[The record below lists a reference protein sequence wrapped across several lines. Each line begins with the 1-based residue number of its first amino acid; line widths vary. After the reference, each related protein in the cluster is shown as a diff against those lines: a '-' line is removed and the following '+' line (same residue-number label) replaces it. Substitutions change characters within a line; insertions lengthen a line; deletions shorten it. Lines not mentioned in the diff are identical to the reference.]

1 MKKQIPNII
10 TCCNLICGCV
20 AAFFAFYSIKFMG
33 PKYGGDMQEFLKMV
47 NCFKFSFFFILAGAV
62 FDFFDGFVARLL
74 KVSGPIGIQLD
85 SLADVVTFGVAP
97 GAMLFS
103 LFSNVHYP
111 SFMHGHA
118 WLSFL
123 PYTAFLLPAFAA
135 YRLAKF
141 NVDERQHEGFLGLP
155 TPACAIFWAALIYS
169 SADYLTSPYFN
180 SLFLLIFMLIF
191 CFLMVSEIPMFS
203 LKFKSYDWNAPGN
216 KTRFLFLRVAILILG
231 TAAIWGVV
239 DNLIIKYMA
248 RALVAIILLYIFI
261 SIVTMYINIK
271 RDEMTLKD

>member
-20 AAFFAFYSIKFMG
+20 AAFFAFYSVRFADHKA
-33 PKYGGDMQEFLKMV
+33 GDIEGLFSMV
-47 NCFKFSFFFILAGAV
+47 SCFKLSFLFILAGAV
-62 FDFFDGFVARLL
+62 FDFFDGFAARLL

-97 GAMLFS
+97 GAMIFS
-103 LFSNVHYP
+103 LFSNVCYP
-111 SFMHGHA
+111 VFMDGHSWFA
-118 WLSFL
+118 LF

-169 SADYLTSPYFN
+169 SADYLLSPFFN
-180 SLFLLIFMLIF
+180 SLYLFIFVLIF

-203 LKFKSYDWNAPGN
+203 LKFKSYDWNAKGN
-216 KTRFLFLRVAILILG
+216 KIRYIFLATTLIALISAG
-231 TAAIWGVV
+231 IWGA
-239 DNLIIKYMA
+239 IEQHAIQFMA
-248 RALVAIILLYIFI
+248 RALAAIIILYIFI
-261 SIVTMYINIK
+261 SIVNMFISMNRNKTN
-271 RDEMTLKD
+271 D